1 MSKLIKHPII
11 ILKNRFPQLLLPIK
25 SEISKSDL
33 YKQVVYEGRPV
44 PSDKV
49 DFRYTLSDQDK
60 LSENHFTCGDINI
73 LFLNE
78 RKDFISVVQKIAY
91 RCEPIPIPKSM
102 GAITINGLNNWEKV
116 IMYKKIN
123 NNSSYKDSLIIL
135 SRGFYSGLDA
145 SFTPFTQIE
154 WMNISLEIRKY
165 HELTHYICRK
175 KYGFLKEA
183 LLDEIFAD
191 CMGIVIAIGRYDDVL
206 AMQFLGIEQETYK
219 YGMRLEN
226 YIPDKNN
233 IDEMSLKARMF
244 IFRFKEMVKGISADK
259 DKFED
264 TINQYYPR
272 AYDLYINSAS
282 SS

>member
-1 MSKLIKHPII
+1 MSTLREHPII
-11 ILKNRFPQLLLPIK
+11 ILKKRFPQLMLPIK

-33 YKQVVYEGRPV
+33 YKKVVYEGQPV

-49 DFRYTLSDQDK
+49 DFKYTLSDQDK
-60 LSENHFTCGDINI
+60 LSEDHFTCGDITI

-116 IMYKKIN
+116 KKYKKITDN
-123 NNSSYKDSLIIL
+123 NTYKDSLVIL
-135 SRGFYSGLDA
+135 SKGFYSGLDA
-145 SFTPFTQIE
+145 SFTPYTQSE
-154 WMNISLEIRKY
+154 WMNTSLFIRKY
-165 HELTHYICRK
+165 HELTHYLCRK
-175 KYGFLKEA
+175 KYVLLKNA

-191 CMGIVIAIGRYDDVL
+191 CMGIVMAIGRYDDFL
-206 AMQFLGIEQETYK
+206 AMQFLGIEKETYK

-226 YIPDKNN
+226 YISDENN
-233 IDEMSLKARMF
+233 LDELYLRARMF
-244 IFRFKEMVKGISADK
+244 IYKFKELAMGISADK
-259 DKFED
+259 DDFED

-272 AYDLYINSAS
+272 AYDLYINTVS
-282 SS
+282 

>member
-1 MSKLIKHPII
+1 MSTLREHPII
-11 ILKNRFPQLLLPIK
+11 ILKKRFPQLMLPIK

-33 YKQVVYEGRPV
+33 YKKVVYEGQPV

-49 DFRYTLSDQDK
+49 DFKYTLSDQDK
-60 LSENHFTCGDINI
+60 LSEDHFTCGDITI

-116 IMYKKIN
+116 KKYKKITDN
-123 NNSSYKDSLIIL
+123 NTYKDSLVIL
-135 SRGFYSGLDA
+135 SKGFYSGLDA
-145 SFTPFTQIE
+145 SFTPYTQSE
-154 WMNISLEIRKY
+154 WMNISLFIRKY
-165 HELTHYICRK
+165 HELTHYLCRK
-175 KYGFLKEA
+175 KYVLLKNA

-191 CMGIVIAIGRYDDVL
+191 CMGIVMAIGRYDDFL
-206 AMQFLGIEQETYK
+206 AMQFLGIEKETYK

-226 YIPDKNN
+226 YISDENN
-233 IDEMSLKARMF
+233 LDELYLRARMF
-244 IFRFKEMVKGISADK
+244 IYKFKELAMGISADK
-259 DKFED
+259 DDFED

-272 AYDLYINSAS
+272 AYDLYINTVS
-282 SS
+282 